1 MVAVA
6 LAAAG
11 ASAAET
17 AGEGVAILDEKTL
30 WRVHVAWR
38 LPAVGTAKRAADMAS
53 DPSHYHWSW
62 GWIRDAFSEPT
73 PVPPADWAAPDFD
86 AAGWLRCRAPIFGG
100 YAGDPYA
107 ASICLRGRFGL
118 TDPARAKEMVLHL
131 VYRGGAAAYLN
142 GREIG
147 RAHLPAGEI
156 DAATL
161 ADDYPLE
168 AFVDASGRA
177 LLPAVRDRRHIP
189 GELLPRYES
198 RMRKAAFV
206 LPRGLLRRGANV
218 LAIRVHRSAIPADLP
233 ESRGGRWGTAGL
245 EAVRLAAAAGSAAVP
260 NTQPV
265 SRAHVWNADALLRVG
280 IDADCGD
287 PLEALGPMRLLVCRN
302 GACSGQVVVTTPAGA
317 PKLRARLVAGLRSS
331 AGGAIPPSAC
341 RIRYAKGQGQHHA
354 LLGAPD
360 AQAAVQPVW
369 LTVQVPADAA
379 AGTYSGALRIEALAE
394 PVTVPVELTVYGW
407 TLPAPRDWL
416 TSVNLMQSAETVA
429 RHYGVPLWS
438 DRHFALLERSF
449 ALMGLLGNDVL
460 SVNAVAKT
468 VFGDDPVIVFA
479 RKDGGWT
486 AELGLLRRYLG
497 AYARHAPPPELLCVQ
512 VWHYGMYY
520 DGVRRDGRIRGH
532 DGPYPIHA
540 KTIPIGELRAGK
552 VVAGEMPMFGE
563 LGTEETWRATLAGV
577 RRILSELGWRGTRLL
592 LGTAGDAWPSE
603 RTIRFFQGIDR
614 SVAWR
619 VATHGSSVS
628 RWGETE
634 AERTQANGMVVG
646 YANMVRRNTWRR
658 ARPADAPVSVIAR
671 DVIGTSPFDHL
682 GIAPLAAVAANYSG
696 FTWQGVDY
704 WGYTGADGKRHRA
717 LAEYVGFGNIIPHR
731 TMFVSLPGPDGA
743 VATVQF
749 EMLREGIQLCE
760 AMLFLRKVLGEPAS
774 RARIGD
780 ELARRAGGAVQS
792 TCDVLESGRRMQPHG
807 GADVRR
813 QIALVYAAAA
823 DVAEKLGAK

>member
-512 VWHYGMYY
+512 V
-520 DGVRRDGRIRGH
+520 
-532 DGPYPIHA
+532 
-540 KTIPIGELRAGK
+540 
-552 VVAGEMPMFGE
+552 
-563 LGTEETWRATLAGV
+563 
-577 RRILSELGWRGTRLL
+577 
-592 LGTAGDAWPSE
+592 
-603 RTIRFFQGIDR
+603 
-614 SVAWR
+614 
-619 VATHGSSVS
+619 
-628 RWGETE
+628 
-634 AERTQANGMVVG
+634 
-646 YANMVRRNTWRR
+646 
-658 ARPADAPVSVIAR
+658 
-671 DVIGTSPFDHL
+671 
-682 GIAPLAAVAANYSG
+682 
-696 FTWQGVDY
+696 
-704 WGYTGADGKRHRA
+704 
-717 LAEYVGFGNIIPHR
+717 
-731 TMFVSLPGPDGA
+731 
-743 VATVQF
+743 
-749 EMLREGIQLCE
+749 
-760 AMLFLRKVLGEPAS
+760 
-774 RARIGD
+774 
-780 ELARRAGGAVQS
+780 
-792 TCDVLESGRRMQPHG
+792 
-807 GADVRR
+807 
-813 QIALVYAAAA
+813 
-823 DVAEKLGAK
+823 